1 MMAQIDAH
9 TLKAWLGD
17 GREIALIDVSEH
29 GQYGSGHPFFAV
41 SPPYS
46 RFELSLPALVPN
58 AAVRLVLCDQEDGV
72 AGRAAARA
80 VALGYHNL
88 HILGGGKEAW
98 RQAGYTLYA
107 GVNVPSKT

>member
-41 SPPYS
+41 SLPYS
-46 RFELSLPALVPN
+46 RFELSLPALVLGIILL
-58 AAVRLVLCDQEDGV
+58 ALSM
-72 AGRAAARA
+72 AGSARA
-80 VALGYHNL
+80 SMSDA
-88 HILGGGKEAW
+88 A
-98 RQAGYTLYA
+98 
-107 GVNVPSKT
+107 